1 MWCFHLANPDHQHL
15 SEYVYLT
22 ASQKSLKI
30 DNPQFAKEVSDML
43 GMSNNLNQI
52 AKVYNAYHTLPDGL
66 ESELKECLLL
76 IKETLSKL

>member
-1 MWCFHLANPDHQHL
+1 
-15 SEYVYLT
+15 
-22 ASQKSLKI
+22 
-30 DNPQFAKEVSDML
+30 ML